1 VSVTDG
7 WFFKPRLPDRAT
19 ELGSYP
25 PCNSGKLPIVNRDE
39 LLAAY
44 DAQARTAFVNHLPQG
59 VTCDRDG
66 PIMRCFGLHRGFV
79 GYRNLDGCT
88 DPADLDALIA
98 RTVAFFADRGEPFE
112 WKTHAHDRPADLP
125 DRLRAHGFV
134 AEELETVVIGEAA
147 AFARDAQLPPGVTLR
162 AVFPGPDFVR
172 IAEMKADV
180 WNDDWSWLADE
191 LTRQVASNPEGVT
204 VLVAEAGGEVVSA
217 AWLVQSPGT
226 EFAGLWGGSTRAQW
240 RGRGIYRAL
249 VARRAQLAAERG
261 VRYLQ
266 VDASSDSRPIL
277 ERLGFLAVTTTTPYV
292 WTPPW

>member
-1 VSVTDG
+1 V
-7 WFFKPRLPDRAT
+7 
-19 ELGSYP
+19 
-25 PCNSGKLPIVNRDE
+25 
-39 LLAAY
+39 Y
-44 DAQARTAFVNHLPQG
+44 DAQARTAFLNHLPQG

-66 PIMRCFGLHRGFV
+66 PVLRCYGLHRGFV
-79 GYRNLDGCT
+79 SYRSLDGV
-88 DPADLDALIA
+88 ADVDALIA
-98 RTVAFFADRGEPFE
+98 RTVAFFAERGEPFE
-112 WKTHAHDRPADLP
+112 WKTHGHDQPADLP

-147 AFARDAQLPPGVTLR
+147 AFARDPQLPPGVTLR
-162 AVFPGPDFVR
+162 EVCPGPDFVR
-172 IAEMKADV
+172 IADLKSEV
-180 WNDDWSWLADE
+180 WDADWSWLADE
-191 LTRQVASNPEGVT
+191 LTRQVAGSPDDVT
-204 VLVAEAGGEVVSA
+204 VLVAEAGGAAGGEVVSA
-217 AWLVQSPGT
+217 AWLVRSSGT

-292 WTPPW
+292 WTPPR